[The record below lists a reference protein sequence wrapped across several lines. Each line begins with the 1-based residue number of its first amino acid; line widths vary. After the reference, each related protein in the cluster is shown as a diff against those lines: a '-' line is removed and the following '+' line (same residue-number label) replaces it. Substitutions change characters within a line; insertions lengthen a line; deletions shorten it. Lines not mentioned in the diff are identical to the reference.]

1 MRHASTVLPLFE
13 DAAMSTTSK
22 RFFSSLVGRMF
33 ASEPPVVDKRMQNL
47 EQKRANIRA
56 AAMRER
62 VQMMRA
68 RTEEM
73 TQRIEAFKKQRSNE
87 TQDADAQSD
96 PFDHIETIVLAS

>member
-1 MRHASTVLPLFE
+1 
-13 DAAMSTTSK
+13 MSTGAK
-22 RFFSSLVGRMF
+22 RFFSSMVGRMF
-33 ASEPPVVDKRMQNL
+33 APEPPVVDKRMQNL

-62 VQMMRA
+62 VQMMRV

-87 TQDADAQSD
+87 TQDADAPSD